1 MTCCMDWLT
10 QESKSTALTMTDTPF
25 NNRKSGLGYLMAVW
39 FLIFL
44 AAISLL
50 ASFIANDKPLYV
62 KVGSKIW
69 YPAISG
75 ETYYDENL
83 RFTDLHELQCD
94 TISVIMP
101 LIPYEPG
108 ASDLENSGYKAP
120 GQTQFK
126 DDRGV
131 RKMLTGWERHQLGTG
146 KRGEDIFS
154 GLIHG
159 TRVSLSA
166 GIYCMLIAGFIGV
179 LLGAI
184 AGFFGNSGLRMK
196 RGTAITMTIGIIPAL
211 FYAFNLRTYL
221 ISSSMPSTTS
231 TAALQ
236 VIASVLIFL
245 VVIMVFATPGMLL
258 SLLPFFKDK
267 VRFPADMLISRLIEI
282 TNSLPKLIIIIAL
295 AAVSRPSMANLILL
309 IGLTYWTDIARMT
322 RAEMLRIKNADFIM
336 SAKASGANP
345 WRILLRHALPN
356 AFPVIAVTL
365 VACMSSAIITE
376 SALSFLGVGVP
387 VETVTWGSLLSGA
400 REQFSAWWLVVFPGI
415 MIFLTILSLNK
426 ISDTISTSHKGY

>member
-1 MTCCMDWLT
+1 MS
-10 QESKSTALTMTDTPF
+10 EKSM
-25 NNRKSGLGYLMAVW
+25 NQRKLDFSYLMATW
-39 FLIFL
+39 FMILL
-44 AAISLL
+44 AVVSLL
-50 ASFIANDKPLYV
+50 ASLIANDKPIYV
-62 KVGSKIW
+62 KVGANSW
-69 YPAISG
+69 FPALSG
-75 ETYYDENL
+75 ETYYDQNL
-83 RFTDLHELQCD
+83 LFTDLREMECD
-94 TISVIMP
+94 TIQVFMP
-101 LIPYEPG
+101 LIPYEAG

-131 RKMLTGWERHQLGTG
+131 RKMLIGWERHHLGTG
-146 KRGEDIFS
+146 KRGEDILA

-196 RGTAITMTIGIIPAL
+196 RGTAITMTIGLIPAL
-211 FYAFNLRTYL
+211 FYALNLRTYFV
-221 ISSSMPSTTS
+221 SEGFQSTTS

-236 VIASVLIFL
+236 VMASVLIFFIV
-245 VVIMVFATPGMLL
+245 VVISAIPGMLI
-258 SLLPFFKDK
+258 SLLPFFKEK
-267 VRFPADMLISRLIEI
+267 VRFPADALISRIIEI

-309 IGLTYWTDIARMT
+309 IGLTYWTDIARIT
-322 RAEMLRIKNADFIM
+322 RAEMLRIKSSDFIK
-336 SAKASGANP
+336 SAKASGASP

-356 AFPVIAVTL
+356 AFPIISVTL

-400 REQFSAWWLVVFPGI
+400 REQFSAWWLVVFPGC

-426 ISDTISTSHKGY
+426 ISDTISTSYKGY

>member
-1 MTCCMDWLT
+1 MTEPIANKRRT
-10 QESKSTALTMTDTPF
+10 
-25 NNRKSGLGYLMAVW
+25 GLGYQMAIW

-50 ASFIANDKPLYV
+50 ASIIANDQPLYV
-62 KVGSKIW
+62 RVGPNTY
-69 YPAISG
+69 YPVLSG
-75 ETYYDENL
+75 ESYYDQNL
-83 RFTDLHELQCD
+83 RFTDLLEMECD
-94 TISVIMP
+94 TIEVIMP

-126 DDRGV
+126 DERGV
-131 RKMLTGWERHQLGTG
+131 RKMLTGWERHHLGTG
-146 KRGEDIFS
+146 KRGEDILA

-159 TRVSLSA
+159 TRVSLST
-166 GIYCMLIAGFIGV
+166 GIYCMMIAGFIGI
-179 LLGAI
+179 LLGAV
-184 AGFFGNSGLRMK
+184 AGFFGNSGLRMR
-196 RGTAITMTIGIIPAL
+196 RGTAITMTIGILPAL
-211 FYAFNLRTYL
+211 FYALNLRAYL
-221 ISSSMPSTTS
+221 VSEALPSTTS

-236 VIASVLIFL
+236 VIASVLIFF
-245 VVIMVFATPGMLL
+245 VVVLVFATPGMLL
-258 SLLPFFKDK
+258 SLLPFFKEK
-267 VRFPADMLISRLIEI
+267 VRFPADTFISRLVEI

-336 SAKASGANP
+336 SAKASGASP

-400 REQFSAWWLVVFPGI
+400 REQFSAWWLVVFPGC

-426 ISDTISTSHKGY
+426 ISDTLSTSHKGY